1 MKAAVARIVLGAVM
15 HRLHR
20 LRRLRRV
27 AVVAALGVGALAL
40 VSQDAC
46 VLAEPSSDL
55 PRLPESRP
63 TILHAL
69 VVPSTTQVLTRFP
82 TTFIVPVELTDRTST
97 IYYAAFIDY
106 NPFTGVGLV
115 DGPFPNTFEADNGL
129 TTGRTRTL
137 NVAIPAPADLDQC
150 HRIEVVVALRLKS
163 TTDSKN
169 AHTPDAPGGDI
180 VTWFY
185 NPNGDLGGCPSLDA
199 GIDASFGGD
208 AGEGGA
214 P

>member
-1 MKAAVARIVLGAVM
+1 VAG
-15 HRLHR
+15 
-20 LRRLRRV
+20 
-27 AVVAALGVGALAL
+27 
-40 VSQDAC
+40 
-46 VLAEPSSDL
+46 PS
-55 PRLPESRP
+55 
-63 TILHAL
+63 
-69 VVPSTTQVLTRFP
+69 
-82 TTFIVPVELTDRTST
+82 
-97 IYYAAFIDY
+97 
-106 NPFTGVGLV
+106 
-115 DGPFPNTFEADNGL
+115 PNTFEADNGL

-169 AHTPDAPGGDI
+169 AHTPDTPGGDI

-214 P
+214 L